1 MKKQKE
7 EVEVTPPTV
16 TLGRVVDKQIRSVEQ
31 LQAEWEKL
39 YLTKDKGAMWVFLGA
54 VIGNQLDQDP
64 IWLHLIAPPSS
75 GKCLK
80 KGTKVLCYDGTFKM
94 VQDVRPGDL
103 LMGDN
108 SEPRKVLSTCS
119 GEEMMYEVQQE
130 RGVNYTVNAPH
141 ILTLQHENGKVFDI
155 GLPDYL
161 KKSTEFKK
169 RNKGFK
175 VPVSFKEKKVL
186 ISPYWL
192 GLWLGDGRQTTTG
205 ITKEDKEV
213 VEHIKKYAGEL
224 SMNFSEYSSLD
235 RTREFAITK
244 STGKRNKLKDAM
256 DSYGLKE
263 TKFIPHDY
271 KANSREIQLEILA
284 GLLDTDGHLNKK
296 SMTFDFISK
305 YEQLSEDVAFVAR
318 SLGLYA
324 KVSKCTKR
332 IKSAGFSGTYYRVY
346 ISGDTHIIPTRV
358 PRKQAKQLSRRTN
371 VLRTGIKIKK
381 LRKGTYYGFT
391 LDGNG
396 RFLLEDFTVTHNTEY
411 IDSIRYVK
419 RYNKNLVF
427 PISDLTVNTFASGS
441 TKDSSLLNQVFRGAM
456 VVFKDFTSMISKE
469 PIAQKAIMGQLREI
483 YDKRYVERTGNGK
496 KVVWEGK
503 IGVVTG
509 CTEVIYNQT
518 EEFSAMGDRF
528 MMYKIEQPDTMAAL
542 NKVYDNERDGQFAV
556 KRDML
561 HLYFKDYIEHCFEHL
576 ENVPLEIAPETI
588 SNIMKIVH
596 FTTQVSSGLI
606 VDSKKDNRIEFVPDK
621 TMPMRMFK
629 QVLGI
634 ARSWI
639 FMNRLAAKDAGTVWE
654 GDLTEEQIKYLYK
667 LCFDSI
673 PIRRRLALQVISKYE
688 LGTTTAGLATKLGY
702 QTPVVAGWMAQ
713 LNGLGIVRREK
724 DGVTD
729 KWFLKPEY
737 QKIMVQFEGITP
749 VQEAMEDGADEWYEK
764 VKAMEYSPS
773 NDWEERREA
782 LRSMGEDPSG
792 L

>member
-7 EVEVTPPTV
+7 EEVTLPTTPTV
-16 TLGRVVDKQIRSVEQ
+16 TLGRVVDKKIRSVEQ

-39 YLTKDKGAMWVFLGA
+39 YLTKDRGAMWVFLGA

-75 GKCLK
+75 GK
-80 KGTKVLCYDGTFKM
+80 
-94 VQDVRPGDL
+94 
-103 LMGDN
+103 
-108 SEPRKVLSTCS
+108 
-119 GEEMMYEVQQE
+119 
-130 RGVNYTVNAPH
+130 
-141 ILTLQHENGKVFDI
+141 
-155 GLPDYL
+155 
-161 KKSTEFKK
+161 
-169 RNKGFK
+169 
-175 VPVSFKEKKVL
+175 
-186 ISPYWL
+186 
-192 GLWLGDGRQTTTG
+192 
-205 ITKEDKEV
+205 
-213 VEHIKKYAGEL
+213 
-224 SMNFSEYSSLD
+224 
-235 RTREFAITK
+235 
-244 STGKRNKLKDAM
+244 
-256 DSYGLKE
+256 
-263 TKFIPHDY
+263 
-271 KANSREIQLEILA
+271 
-284 GLLDTDGHLNKK
+284 
-296 SMTFDFISK
+296 
-305 YEQLSEDVAFVAR
+305 
-318 SLGLYA
+318 
-324 KVSKCTKR
+324 
-332 IKSAGFSGTYYRVY
+332 
-346 ISGDTHIIPTRV
+346 
-358 PRKQAKQLSRRTN
+358 
-371 VLRTGIKIKK
+371 
-381 LRKGTYYGFT
+381 
-391 LDGNG
+391 
-396 RFLLEDFTVTHNTEY
+396 TEY

-419 RYNKNLVF
+419 RYNKPLVF

-456 VVFKDFTSMISKE
+456 VTFKDFTSMISKE

-483 YDKRYVERTGNGK
+483 YDKKYVKRTGNGK
-496 KVVWEGK
+496 NVVWEGK
-503 IGVVTG
+503 IGIVTG

-576 ENVPLEIAPETI
+576 ENVPLDI
-588 SNIMKIVH
+588 SHDTVTNLMKIVH

-629 QVLGI
+629 QILGI
-634 ARSWI
+634 ARSFI

-654 GDLTEEQIKYLYK
+654 GDLTEDQIKYLYK

-737 QKIMVQFEGITP
+737 QRIMVQFEGITP
-749 VQEAMEDGADEWYEK
+749 VQESMEEGADEWYEK

-773 NDWEERREA
+773 NDWNERREA
-782 LRSMGEDPSG
+782 LISMGEDPSG